1 MHKEDRAI
9 QNSNDSVSS
18 AAFMHRNFRLF
29 WVGQF
34 VSLVGTQMQAVTI
47 NWHVYLLTKSA
58 FALGLVGLARFIPL
72 VLCSLIGGAVADAY
86 DRRRTMLVAQ
96 TVMMAVAAFLA
107 IESSLNLK
115 SALPIYILTAISSA
129 ASAFDTPA
137 RQSLVP
143 ALVPTAQL
151 SSAVSFVSVAFQ
163 SATIAGPL
171 LAGLLLAS
179 HGPALIYILN
189 ALSFLAVITSL
200 MAINVNRGHRS
211 GSTHKPS
218 FGSIA
223 EGLKFVRRTPVI
235 VQTMMIDFVATVT
248 ASVTGLLPIFAVEV
262 LRVGPRGLGTLAAA
276 PAAGAIVS
284 GLVIAKYGFGRR
296 PGVMMLSAVAIYGLA
311 TLAFGISRAFFISL
325 MLLAIMGATD
335 IISTVIRQTTR
346 QLMTPDRLRGR
357 MTSIN
362 MIFFNGGPRLG
373 ELQAGFVAAVLGA
386 PLAVMLGGVTCVS
399 AVIMIAF
406 RARNLLALPALSDRS
421 LQKLGTIVGGQD
433 AGLGSN

>member
-1 MHKEDRAI
+1 
-9 QNSNDSVSS
+9 
-18 AAFMHRNFRLF
+18 
-29 WVGQF
+29 
-34 VSLVGTQMQAVTI
+34 MQAVTI
-47 NWHVYLLTKSA
+47 NWHIYLLTKSA
-58 FALGLVGLARFIPL
+58 FALGLVGLARFMPL
-72 VLCSLIGGAVADAY
+72 VLCSLISGAVADAY

-96 TVMMAVAAFLA
+96 TVMMVVAAFLA
-107 IESSLNLK
+107 IQTFVNLQ
-115 SALPIYILTAISSA
+115 SALPIYILAAISSA

-171 LAGLLLAS
+171 LAGLVLAS
-179 HGPALIYILN
+179 HGPALVYTLN
-189 ALSFLAVITSL
+189 ALSFLAVIASL
-200 MAINVNRGHRS
+200 MAINVNRGQRNE
-211 GSTHKPS
+211 STLKLS

-223 EGLKFVRRTPVI
+223 EGLNFVRRTPVI
-235 VQTMMIDFVATVT
+235 VQTMMIDFIATVT
-248 ASVTGLLPIFAVEV
+248 ASVTGLLPIFAVEI
-262 LRVGPRGLGTLAAA
+262 LRVGPRGLGLLAAA

-284 GLVIAKYGFGRR
+284 GLVIARYGFGRK
-296 PGVMMLSAVAIYGLA
+296 PGAMMLGAVAIYGSA
-311 TLAFGISRAFFISL
+311 TLAFGTSRAFFISL
-325 MLLAIMGATD
+325 ILLAVMGATD

-386 PLAVMLGGVTCVS
+386 PLAVMLGGITCLS
-399 AVIMIAF
+399 AVLVIGLKA
-406 RARNLLALPALSDRS
+406 RS
-421 LQKLGTIVGGQD
+421 LLNLTALDHETPHFGAMTD
-433 AGLGSN
+433 PEGSGSERS